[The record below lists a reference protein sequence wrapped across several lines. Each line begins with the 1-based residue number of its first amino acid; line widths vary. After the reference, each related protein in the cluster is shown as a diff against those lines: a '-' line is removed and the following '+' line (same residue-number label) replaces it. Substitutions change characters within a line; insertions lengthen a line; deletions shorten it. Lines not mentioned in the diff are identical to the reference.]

1 MANTVENESQN
12 PLEIEQ
18 DDMVTPQPTSQHTIL
33 VVDDEET
40 LRDMLEYNLRREGFQ
55 VLTAADGAE
64 ALRLAFDERPD
75 LLILDIMLPGMSGF
89 DVCRAVRRQLTVP
102 ILMLSAREEEI
113 DKVLGLEL
121 GADDYLTKPF
131 SLRELLARVRAMLR
145 RAEILQVQAA
155 ALAPIAATP
164 GNGGQVDMALSA
176 RANGGD
182 GTPAGLVSA
191 GSGAGPNHQATHVE
205 PAPPPVLLSGDLV
218 VDTARR
224 TVTKLGQHVSL
235 KPKEFDL
242 LTFLASHPLQVFSRE
257 VLLDRVWGY
266 DFVGGARTV
275 DVHVRWLRAKLEP
288 NPDVP
293 EYIQTVYGVGYK
305 FNQAVATR

>member
-1 MANTVENESQN
+1 MKGRCRKVIAHTVQDSAYDF
-12 PLEIEQ
+12 EIE
-18 DDMVTPQPTSQHTIL
+18 PTAMTSPLPATQRTIL
-33 VVDDEET
+33 VVDDEQT
-40 LRDMLEYNLRREGFQ
+40 LRDMLEYNLRREGYR
-55 VLTAADGAE
+55 VLTAGDGAE

-75 LLILDIMLPGMSGF
+75 LLVLDIMLPGMSGF

-102 ILMLSAREEEI
+102 ILMLSAREDEI

-145 RAEILQVQAA
+145 RAEILQVQASA
-155 ALAPIAATP
+155 NAPT
-164 GNGGQVDMALSA
+164 
-176 RANGGD
+176 
-182 GTPAGLVSA
+182 VSA
-191 GSGAGPNHQATHVE
+191 PQIRAGNDENANRTLPDHPNHHAPQAE
-205 PAPPPVLLSGDLV
+205 PAPPPVLVSGELII
-218 VDTARR
+218 DTARR
-224 TVTKLGQHVSL
+224 TVSKHGQPVTL

-242 LTFLASHPLQVFSRE
+242 IAFLAAHPFQVFSRE
-257 VLLDRVWGY
+257 ILLDRVWGY

-275 DVHVRWLRAKLEP
+275 DVHVRWLRSKLEP

-305 FNQAVATR
+305 FSQAVASRGRGGLRD